1 MIKLKNILAENMLR
15 FGVKNLSETNKHV
28 LSESLLLEVDETY
41 WDAIQGIGN
50 NPKGKKQVIKE
61 YAASNPLTYPG
72 KGAMMFTDLETKPPV
87 YVGALLQAFYQPL
100 VKPVQ
105 SPSYALS
112 APFGYYLTVYLA
124 DEQNSKGHPNNKSHQ
139 ADWFI
144 VKCAQLKSGKVQ
156 ILTIPAFSEPFKKR
170 PMDTAK
176 GGARASVELALS
188 MALKD
193 LDSWTGTLR
202 NTINIELQKMGFPA
216 LPNSLTWNGIQDV
229 V

>member
-1 MIKLKNILAENMLR
+1 MKNILAENLLR
-15 FGVKNLSETNKHV
+15 FGVKNLNESDRAV
-28 LSESLLLEVDETY
+28 LSKALLLEANETY
-41 WDAIQGIGN
+41 WDAIQGVGT
-50 NPKGKKQVIKE
+50 NPKGKKQIIKE

-72 KGAMMFTDLETKPPV
+72 KGAMMFTDIETKPPV
-87 YVGALLQAFYQPL
+87 YAGALIQAFYQPL

-124 DEQNSKGHPNNKSHQ
+124 DEQNSKGHPNNKAHQ
-139 ADWFI
+139 SDWFI

-156 ILTIPAFSEPFKKR
+156 ILTVPAFSEPFKKR
-170 PMDTAK
+170 VMDTAK
-176 GGARASVELALS
+176 GGARASVELALA

-193 LDSWTGTLR
+193 LDNWTGSLR
-202 NTINIELQKMGFPA
+202 KDINIELQKMGFPA

-229 V
+229 A